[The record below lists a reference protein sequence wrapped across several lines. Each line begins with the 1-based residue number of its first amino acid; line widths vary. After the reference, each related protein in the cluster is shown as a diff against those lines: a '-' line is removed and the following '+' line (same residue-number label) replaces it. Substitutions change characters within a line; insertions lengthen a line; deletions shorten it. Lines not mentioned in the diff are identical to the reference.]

1 MTTVKG
7 GAKVYFNCTGR
18 SHKHIC
24 QGQQTPIIV
33 NELEEVISQCI
44 SVKLEEI
51 ATQTSPYTMK
61 TTEIMTKIRAVE
73 LAEKQLVDSM
83 LSTNANNDLIK
94 LLNER
99 ASSLKIEKQALQ
111 RELDDLQLSV
121 ANVDSLTRI
130 IKLWDDADFVT
141 KKEIVLTLIDRIV
154 ISANGDAEIVWNI

>member
-1 MTTVKG
+1 
-7 GAKVYFNCTGR
+7 
-18 SHKHIC
+18 
-24 QGQQTPIIV
+24 
-33 NELEEVISQCI
+33 
-44 SVKLEEI
+44 
-51 ATQTSPYTMK
+51 
-61 TTEIMTKIRAVE
+61 MTKIRAVE

-111 RELDDLQLSV
+111 RELDDLQLSA

-130 IKLWDDADFVT
+130 IKSWDDADFVT

>member
-1 MTTVKG
+1 
-7 GAKVYFNCTGR
+7 
-18 SHKHIC
+18 
-24 QGQQTPIIV
+24 
-33 NELEEVISQCI
+33 
-44 SVKLEEI
+44 
-51 ATQTSPYTMK
+51 MK

-111 RELDDLQLSV
+111 RELDDLQLSA

-130 IKLWDDADFVT
+130 IKSWDDADFVT